1 MIDVPAVRVED
12 VREASDVAVM
22 PRHDL
27 QDGFPL
33 VVLEG
38 DALRDVSDLPYA
50 VQDLDSS
57 ADRRELRRAQ
67 PPRHRTRRAT
77 RSNPRDS
84 NKRIDGL
91 LSLGTAANTRS
102 APRDRKSRSD
112 SWTSPRPEPIPR
124 ACGSTATK
132 YTYPMGGVPRK
143 RIPRGSPR
151 STIRPRPRG
160 RARRGASRGPRRTHT
175 RGRTRPGRSSR

>member
-57 ADRRELRRAQ
+57 ADRRELGRRRVQ
-67 PPRHRTRRAT
+67 EERRHDPRVL
-77 RSNPRDS
+77 DS
-84 NKRIDGL
+84 MLDPIV
-91 LSLGTAANTRS
+91 
-102 APRDRKSRSD
+102 
-112 SWTSPRPEPIPR
+112 PEPDDHID
-124 ACGSTATK
+124 ADL
-132 YTYPMGGVPRK
+132 YPDIV
-143 RIPRGSPR
+143 
-151 STIRPRPRG
+151 
-160 RARRGASRGPRRTHT
+160 
-175 RGRTRPGRSSR
+175 